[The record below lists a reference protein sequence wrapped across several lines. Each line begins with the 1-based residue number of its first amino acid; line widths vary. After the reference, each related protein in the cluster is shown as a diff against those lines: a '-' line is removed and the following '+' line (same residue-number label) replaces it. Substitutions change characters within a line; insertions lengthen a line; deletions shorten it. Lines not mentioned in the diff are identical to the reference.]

1 MAFSLGDNE
10 GFRWIGRYDITAD
23 ELLSGKGGS
32 SETKTQTAENLIL
45 DMLTNEK
52 ELPSDTVLQA
62 VMDCGISDRT
72 FDKARKNL
80 GDRIAA
86 YRVGNV
92 WYLRLKTNVDSKDA
106 TTQLM
111 MGDAP

>member
-1 MAFSLGDNE
+1 
-10 GFRWIGRYDITAD
+10 
-23 ELLSGKGGS
+23 
-32 SETKTQTAENLIL
+32 
-45 DMLTNEK
+45 MLTNEK